1 MKFYLVSYHV
11 GYIKPNSDNFTEKVA
26 HLRFLDT
33 ANFVNSNT
41 FLSQLNSVKKV
52 RITTVS
58 WYLKEV
64 DFKYNVTRISNTVH

>member
-11 GYIKPNSDNFTEKVA
+11 GYIKPDKNNFTEKVA

-58 WYLKEV
+58 WDLREV
-64 DFKYNVTRISNTVH
+64 DFKYNINRISNTVH

>member
-1 MKFYLVSYHV
+1 MKCYLVSYDV
-11 GYIKPNSDNFTEKVA
+11 SYIKPNADNFVEKVA

-41 FLSQLNSVKKV
+41 FLSQLSSVKKV

-64 DFKYNVTRISNTVH
+64 DFKYNINRISNTVH

>member
-1 MKFYLVSYHV
+1 MKFYLVTYDVS
-11 GYIKPNSDNFTEKVA
+11 YIKPNADNFVEKVA

-33 ANFVNSNT
+33 ANFLNINT
-41 FLSQLNSVKKV
+41 FLYKLNSLKKV

-64 DFKYNVTRISNTVH
+64 DFGYNINRISNTVH

>member
-1 MKFYLVSYHV
+1 MKFYLVTYDVS
-11 GYIKPNSDNFTEKVA
+11 YIKPNSNTFIEKVA

-33 ANFVNSNT
+33 SNFVNSNT

>member
-1 MKFYLVSYHV
+1 MRDIFVIVSA
-11 GYIKPNSDNFTEKVA
+11 SVA
-26 HLRFLDT
+26 CRLSNGLRFLDT

-64 DFKYNVTRISNTVH
+64 DFKFNINRISNTVH

>member
-1 MKFYLVSYHV
+1 MKCYLVTYDVS
-11 GYIKPNSDNFTEKVA
+11 YIKTNSNNFVEKVA

-64 DFKYNVTRISNTVH
+64 DFEYNINRISNTVH

>member
-1 MKFYLVSYHV
+1 MKFYLVTYDVS
-11 GYIKPNSDNFTEKVA
+11 YIKPNSDNFVEKVA

-33 ANFVNSNT
+33 SNFVNSNT

-64 DFKYNVTRISNTVH
+64 DFKYNVNRISNTVH

>member
-1 MKFYLVSYHV
+1 MKCYLVTYDVS
-11 GYIKPNSDNFTEKVA
+11 YIKANSDNFVEKVA

-41 FLSQLNSVKKV
+41 FLSQLSSVKKV

-64 DFKYNVTRISNTVH
+64 DFKYNINRISNTVH

>member
-1 MKFYLVSYHV
+1 MKCYLVTYDVS
-11 GYIKPNSDNFTEKVA
+11 YIKPNSDNFVEKVA

-64 DFKYNVTRISNTVH
+64 DFNYNINRISNTVH